1 MAQQET
7 GTGRTSRT
15 SGNPAGEGER
25 APRVHP
31 DRVSKVP
38 PLSAHGL
45 ARHLLT
51 GAVGLCLL
59 VLVTPSLLLDDS
71 DRPGRPEAAAPTEDH
86 APSHPGPPGDTGAA
100 PPPPSRPGPS
110 PSTPPVSGPPGGTP
124 PAPSAPEPVVEA
136 SPVRAAD
143 DRPAAEAPAESS
155 DRSGARTA
163 TRRGTDGVVRGTS
176 VLEPGQNWSTPLVVL
191 AFQGDGNLVLYDRES
206 RPLWASGTVGQGAR
220 TVFQADG
227 NLVVYT
233 RDMRTAWSSRTDGHE
248 GAELV
253 LGDDGNLLVRQGGTR
268 LWATDTTARHP

>member
-7 GTGRTSRT
+7 GTGRTSRP
-15 SGNPAGEGER
+15 SRDPAGEDDR
-25 APRVHP
+25 APR
-31 DRVSKVP
+31 
-38 PLSAHGL
+38 AHL
-45 ARHLLT
+45 TRHLLT

-59 VLVTPSLLLDDS
+59 VLVTPALLLDDS
-71 DRPGRPEAAAPTEDH
+71 DRSGRPEAAAPTEDH
-86 APSHPGPPGDTGAA
+86 EPRRPSPFARTGATPSPRSRPEPAPNAPSASGSPGA
-100 PPPPSRPGPS
+100 PPAR
-110 PSTPPVSGPPGGTP
+110 
-124 PAPSAPEPVVEA
+124 SAPEPVVEA
-136 SPVRAAD
+136 SPAHAAGD
-143 DRPAAEAPAESS
+143 PTDSEAPAGTS
-155 DRSGARTA
+155 DASGAR

-191 AFQGDGNLVLYDRES
+191 AFQSDGNLVLYDRES

-233 RDMRTAWSSRTDGHE
+233 RDMRTAWSSRTDGHD

-268 LWATDTTARHP
+268 LWATDTAVRQP